1 LKGVG
6 DFGVDFELVQLL
18 VDEKE
23 YDISW
28 AHVEL
33 EAGLGKLKQ
42 AADVKHEDHRVEMA
56 CSCQQPS
63 PV

>member
-1 LKGVG
+1 LEGVG
-6 DFGVDFELVQLL
+6 DSGVDFELVQLL

-28 AHVEL
+28 AHL
-33 EAGLGKLKQ
+33 ELKQ
-42 AADVKHEDHRVEMA
+42 AADAKHEDHRVAMT

-63 PV
+63 SV

>member
-1 LKGVG
+1 LEGVG
-6 DFGVDFELVQLL
+6 DSGVDFELVQLL

-28 AHVEL
+28 AHL
-33 EAGLGKLKQ
+33 ELKQ
-42 AADVKHEDHRVEMA
+42 AADAKHEDHRVAMA

-63 PV
+63 SV